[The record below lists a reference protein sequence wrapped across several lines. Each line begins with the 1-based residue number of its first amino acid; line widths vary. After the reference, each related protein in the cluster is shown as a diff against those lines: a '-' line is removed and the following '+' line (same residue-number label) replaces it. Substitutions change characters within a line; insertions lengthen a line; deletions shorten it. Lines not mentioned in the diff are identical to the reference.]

1 MVAMR
6 PSSPLLVVMAITGM
20 LLAGVLAL
28 ASTHPGSTD
37 DAFVLLVQARCLI
50 EGAGWEVQTGQGPV
64 ESVTSLLDLA
74 LKTAVLAVS
83 PAIGE
88 TTLWRTNGAL
98 YLGLLIACALV
109 PRRGRVWP
117 LAFGALVLC
126 PGLAEGAS
134 YMLET
139 PLYLALLMWAAHAVL
154 SREEG
159 LWPEVAAAVAASCLL
174 LARPEGFVVAVVF
187 LAGRARMVTGF
198 SRWRPVLAV
207 AGFFG
212 SLLAWRFLTFGT
224 WAPNSFFAKRSDS
237 SLSELMDGVNYV
249 IASVANSGRPG
260 PLPEATVWLSVC
272 PLLLIA
278 LAGPWIAS
286 RRPPGERGLRLAIL
300 ALATTASLLTVVVS
314 GGDGYR
320 GLRLLAPVFWLST
333 LTLVELSGSS
343 CKRSATWGA
352 SLLAVVFLA
361 RLTEVLP
368 DATAKLGNVLEAVRA
383 ESPWNSR
390 PQEALAEGFLRALP
404 EDVVAHRHNQ
414 ALKYFAPELMV
425 MDLTGLTQ
433 TSIAHLSAPGPVGF
447 GRDALGLALKQGVG
461 ALHLDT
467 LPSRGESGHV
477 HALEYLA
484 KNPTVWARV
493 LGPDVPQGD
502 ILKQLVQG
510 YRCASLPGVA
520 GPGTWANCL
529 IRADLAPDFRG
540 AGFEVFEP

>member
-1 MVAMR
+1 MR
-6 PSSPLLVVMAITGM
+6 LPSPLFVVTAITGM

-37 DAFVLLVQARCLI
+37 DAFVLLVQARSLI

-64 ESVTSLLDLA
+64 ESVTSLLDLFIKTSLLA
-74 LKTAVLAVS
+74 LSSAS
-83 PAIGE
+83 EE

-98 YLGLLIACALV
+98 YLGLLMACALV
-109 PRRGRVWP
+109 PRRGKVW
-117 LAFGALVLC
+117 LLGFGALVLC
-126 PGLAEGAS
+126 PGLAEGTS

-139 PLYLALLMWAAHAVL
+139 PLYLGLLLWAAHAVL

-159 LWPEVAAAVAASCLL
+159 FWPEFAVVAAASCLL
-174 LARPEGFVVAVVF
+174 LTRPEGFVVAFVF
-187 LAGRARMVTGF
+187 LAGRTRMVTGR
-198 SRWRPVLAV
+198 SRWRPVFAV
-207 AGFFG
+207 AGVAG
-212 SLLAWRFLTFGT
+212 ALLTWRFLKFGT

-249 IASVANSGRPG
+249 IASVTNSGRPG

-286 RRPPGERGLRLAIL
+286 CRPLGDRSLRLAVL
-300 ALATTASLLTVVVS
+300 AWATTASLLVVVVS

-320 GLRLLAPVFWLST
+320 GLRLLAPVFWLAT

-352 SLLAVVFLA
+352 SLLAVVFVA

-368 DATAKLGNVLEAVRA
+368 DPSAKLGNVLEAVRA
-383 ESPWNSR
+383 QSPWDSR

-414 ALKYFAPELMV
+414 ALRYFAPSLTV

-433 TSIAHLSAPGPVGF
+433 TSIAHRSAPGRVGF
-447 GRDALGLALKQGVG
+447 GRDALDMAIAQRVG
-461 ALHLDT
+461 AFHLDT
-467 LPSRGESGHV
+467 LPYRVESCHLY
-477 HALEYLA
+477 ALGALA
-484 KNPTVWARV
+484 KNPNDWARI
-493 LGPDVPQGD
+493 LGPDVPRGA
-502 ILKQLVQG
+502 ILQQLVQG

-529 IRADLAPDFRG
+529 IRSDLAPNFRD
-540 AGFEVFEP
+540 AGFEVFGP